1 MGRRNLLTE
10 EERDQFFLVSV
21 NEANLIK
28 HYTLSPDDLEKAL
41 AKRGARNQLGFALQ
55 LCLLR
60 YPGFGLRIDE
70 PVPRIC
76 WTISPTN

>member
-41 AKRGARNQLGFALQ
+41 AKRGARNQLALCPATLFAALSR
-55 LCLLR
+55 LR
-60 YPGFGLRIDE
+60 RALMSRF
-70 PVPRIC
+70 PRIC

>member
-1 MGRRNLLTE
+1 MILRKR
-10 EERDQFFLVSV
+10 
-21 NEANLIK
+21 
-28 HYTLSPDDLEKAL
+28 SPNVA
-41 AKRGARNQLGFALQ
+41 RGTQLGFALQ